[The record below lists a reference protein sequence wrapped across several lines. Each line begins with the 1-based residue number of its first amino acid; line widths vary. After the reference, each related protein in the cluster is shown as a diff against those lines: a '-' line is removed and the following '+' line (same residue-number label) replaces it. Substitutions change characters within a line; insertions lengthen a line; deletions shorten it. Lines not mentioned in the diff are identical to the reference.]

1 MKEFFRKMLVS
12 IKRNPQI
19 FAGIVLAGAF
29 LYYSLNLT
37 KISNTTAKVQ
47 GRNMGL
53 FGFITMLFSILV
65 FVCFL
70 NAFPKRKKANVPM
83 LVLMYAIF
91 AIIITADIFYRTR
104 IAEAAAKEEF
114 RRVLDEN
121 PYIFAADKV
130 VLIHIILIFIVAVL
144 IALMPV
150 YGRLLK
156 KINTSIE
163 VEGYGKL
170 DKIDIDGEV

>member
-12 IKRNPQI
+12 IKRKPQI
-19 FAGIVLAGAF
+19 FAGVVLAGAF

-53 FGFITMLFSILV
+53 CGFITMLFSILV

-70 NAFPKRKKANVPM
+70 NAFPKRKKANIPM

-91 AIIITADIFYRTR
+91 AIIIAADVAYRNR

-114 RRVLDEN
+114 RRVIDES
-121 PYIFAADKV
+121 PYIMQADKV
-130 VLIHIILIFIVAVL
+130 LLVHIILVAVVALL

-150 YGRLLK
+150 YGKLLK
-156 KINTSIE
+156 KINTSVD

-170 DKIDIDGEV
+170 DAIDISGE

>member
-12 IKRNPQI
+12 IKRKPQI
-19 FAGIVLAGAF
+19 FPGLVLAGAF

-47 GRNMGL
+47 GKNMGL
-53 FGFITMLFSILV
+53 CGFITMLFSILV

-83 LVLMYAIF
+83 LSLMYAIF
-91 AIIITADIFYRTR
+91 AIIVTADVFYRKR

-114 RRVLDEN
+114 QRVINEN
-121 PYIFAADKV
+121 AYIFEADKV
-130 VLIHIILIFIVAVL
+130 VKIHIIMVIIVAVL
-144 IALMPV
+144 IALLPV
-150 YGRLLK
+150 YGKLLK
-156 KINTSIE
+156 KINTSVD

-170 DKIDIDGEV
+170 DEIDISGE

>member
-12 IKRNPQI
+12 IKRKPQI

-53 FGFITMLFSILV
+53 CGFITMLFSILI

-91 AIIITADIFYRTR
+91 AIIIAADVAYRNR
-104 IAEAAAKEEF
+104 IAEAVAKEEF
-114 RRVLDEN
+114 RRVIDES
-121 PYIFAADKV
+121 PYIMQADKV
-130 VLIHIILIFIVAVL
+130 LLVHIILIGVVALL

-150 YGRLLK
+150 YGKLLK
-156 KINTSIE
+156 KINTSVD

-170 DKIDIDGEV
+170 DAIDISGE

>member
-130 VLIHIILIFIVAVL
+130 VLIHIILIIIVAVL

>member
-1 MKEFFRKMLVS
+1 MLVS
-12 IKRNPQI
+12 IKRKPQI
-19 FAGIVLAGAF
+19 FPGLVLAGAF

-53 FGFITMLFSILV
+53 CGFITMLFSILV

-70 NAFPKRKKANVPM
+70 NAFPKRQKANVPM
-83 LVLMYAIF
+83 LALMYAIF
-91 AIIITADIFYRTR
+91 AIIVTADIFYRNR
-104 IAEAAAKEEF
+104 IAEAATKAEF
-114 RRVLDEN
+114 QRVIDEN

-130 VLIHIILIFIVAVL
+130 VQIHIVLIIIVALL
-144 IALMPV
+144 IALLPV

-156 KINTSIE
+156 KINTSVD

-170 DKIDIDGEV
+170 DEIDISGE